1 MYEDYEKYPDL
12 PKLPNDLDESLDRLK
27 NNKMINDA
35 FGEDVIKSYLK
46 LRLAELKEFK
56 DKDNFDKTK
65 PITEW
70 ERRNTL
76 DC

>member
-1 MYEDYEKYPDL
+1 
-12 PKLPNDLDESLDRLK
+12 
-27 NNKMINDA
+27 MINDA